1 MISLLLYTLE
11 NEESEDVQAV
21 LCVGL
26 CKLLLSGFVMDP
38 RVSKAFYDLSISPG
52 LTTIF
57 LFVGP
62 DESGITI
69 HRSVDER
76 EHGAETVSVVLL
88 SGVLL
93 LGGGEPG

>member
-26 CKLLLSGFVMDP
+26 CKLLLSGFVMDS
-38 RVSKAFYDLSISPG
+38 RVCKAFYYLSTSPG

-57 LFVGP
+57 F
-62 DESGITI
+62 I
-69 HRSVDER
+69 HRS
-76 EHGAETVSVVLL
+76 
-88 SGVLL
+88 
-93 LGGGEPG
+93 